1 MSNIRILPVHPD
13 QQRSSAEKPV
23 SNLIVSSSPF
33 DLGLAYRAL
42 IRAFLRLPDGEKL
55 NVSANESNPR

>member
-1 MSNIRILPVHPD
+1 MNNIRILPVHPD

-23 SNLIVSSSPF
+23 GSLIVSSSSF
-33 DLGLAYRAL
+33 DLVLAYRAL
-42 IRAFLRLPDGEKL
+42 IRAFLRLPDGDKL

>member
-42 IRAFLRLPDGEKL
+42 IRAFLHLPDRKDTYVGSSERD
-55 NVSANESNPR
+55 SQ

>member
-13 QQRSSAEKPV
+13 QQRRSAEKPV
-23 SNLIVSSSPF
+23 SSLIVSSPF

-55 NVSANESNPR
+55 NVSANKRNPR

>member
-1 MSNIRILPVHPD
+1 MSNIRILPVHPEH
-13 QQRSSAEKPV
+13 QRGSTQKPV
-23 SNLIVSSSPF
+23 SSLIVSSSPF

-55 NVSANESNPR
+55 TVTAKERESR

>member
-1 MSNIRILPVHPD
+1 MSNIRILPVHPEH
-13 QQRSSAEKPV
+13 QHSNIEKPV

-42 IRAFLRLPDGEKL
+42 IRAFLRLPNREGTYVRSHDRD
-55 NVSANESNPR
+55 PR